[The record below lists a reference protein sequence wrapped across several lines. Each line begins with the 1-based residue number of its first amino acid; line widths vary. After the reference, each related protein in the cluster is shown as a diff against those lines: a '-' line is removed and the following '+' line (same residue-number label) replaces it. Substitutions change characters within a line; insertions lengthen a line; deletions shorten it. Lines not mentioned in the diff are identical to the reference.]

1 MLGFTYR
8 PLLDGFEWEDGYT
21 RHSGLFR
28 VNFTDPFRTRTPRRS
43 AHYFTKLARERGVF
57 RDSAPESNVTP
68 SEAPLSQNGGGGG
81 GRCTPTGGAGRMG
94 VEGGRLWW
102 ATTAFALVYLV
113 TAFWQ

>member
-8 PLLDGFEWEDGYT
+8 PLLDGFQWEDGYT

-57 RDSAPESNVTP
+57 RDSAPESIVT
-68 SEAPLSQNGGGGG
+68 SSQAPLSP
-81 GRCTPTGGAGRMG
+81 RCTPTGGAGRMG

>member
-1 MLGFTYR
+1 MHVLGFTYR
-8 PLLDGFEWEDGYT
+8 PLLDSFEWEDGYT

-57 RDSAPESNVTP
+57 RDSASESNVTP
-68 SEAPLSQNGGGGG
+68 SQARPSQNGS

-94 VEGGRLWW
+94 GGGGMLWW
-102 ATTAFALVYLV
+102 GTTASALVYLV
-113 TAFWQ
+113 TAFRQW